1 MPGASWEIYAMASD
15 AYYPPVGFHFRV
27 EFQDIPGLPQRDTFF
42 REVGGLSQEL
52 NTDTVNSGGEN
63 RFSYKL
69 PTRGQYPNLTLK
81 RGLFK
86 DSGLISWVT
95 DAIVNLD
102 IKPATILVSLLN
114 EQHTPLITYKCVNAY
129 PQKWSVSDFNAEE
142 SQLVVENL
150 ELIYQYFTIIK

>member
-1 MPGASWEIYAMASD
+1 M
-15 AYYPPVGFHFRV
+15 
-27 EFQDIPGLPQRDTFF
+27 
-42 REVGGLSQEL
+42 
-52 NTDTVNSGGEN
+52 
-63 RFSYKL
+63 
-69 PTRGQYPNLTLK
+69 
-81 RGLFK
+81 
-86 DSGLISWVT
+86 T

-102 IKPATILVSLLN
+102 IKPATVLVSLLN